1 MDDVEQIDVEV
12 AWATT
17 ARQVL
22 LGIRLPAGVTA
33 IEAVRVSGI
42 LEQCP
47 DIDADHLVLG
57 VFGVRIGP
65 DDAVHAGDRIEI
77 YRPLEVDPR
86 EARRLLAARGL
97 PIGARRR

>member
-22 LGIRLPAGVTA
+22 LGIRLPAGATA

-42 LEQCP
+42 LEHCP